1 MKRLFLI
8 VGLLVALLPLR
19 AQEQTVAQ
27 ARYLKSIYKTD
38 EAISIL
44 SSLAGEEFNEEVISE
59 LADCH
64 FQNGDYENA
73 VAAYLMLSARDPQNI
88 FYRIRQM
95 QTWYRLKNYQQSIIA
110 GKEALQL
117 DSIPAVA
124 SLVGDAFQR
133 LNQPD
138 SALFYYRQSLAW
150 KPLNATVAAKAS
162 NILIG
167 KRDYDGAL
175 VQTAAYLE
183 LDPDNFTVAPIKG
196 LAYYRK
202 YDYAN
207 AIQVLQRQEDLG
219 NDIYPVH
226 FYLGQSYWQDKVI
239 YRAEQELTAAW
250 QIDSSD
256 VNLAYSI
263 AAVKADAYR
272 PFETEVKLWLD
283 KVKEMIEPDPQIMSR
298 LHQQYASG
306 YGKSRETLDKAIEHY
321 KESYRYNPRH
331 ISALSAIAYCYEL
344 KKDYKQALEW
354 YERYL
359 KVAKPGSK
367 GYEFA
372 AKSIEFLK
380 GERFM
385 SGQ

>member
-1 MKRLFLI
+1 M
-8 VGLLVALLPLR
+8 ALLPLR

-38 EAISIL
+38 EAIAIL
-44 SSLAGEEFNEEVISE
+44 SSLTGEEFNEEVISE

-73 VAAYLMLSARDPQNI
+73 ASAYLMLSARAPQNI
-88 FYRIRQM
+88 LYRIRQM
-95 QTWYRLKNYQQSIIA
+95 QTWYRLKNYQHSITA

-124 SLVGDAFQR
+124 SFVGDAFQR
-133 LNQPD
+133 LEQPD

-150 KPLNATVAAKAS
+150 KPLNASVAAKVS

-175 VQTAAYLE
+175 AQTAAYLE
-183 LDPDNFTVAPIKG
+183 LDPDNFTVAPIQG

-202 YDYAN
+202 DDYAS

-219 NDIYPVH
+219 NDTYPVH

-272 PFETEVKLWLD
+272 PFEKEVKPWLD
-283 KVKEMIEPDPQIMSR
+283 KVREMLEPEPQMMSR

-306 YGKSRETLDKAIEHY
+306 YARSRETCDKAIEHY